1 MTNTGPGEAVVGID
15 HDCEP
20 VISCCYHSGLE
31 GAMADL
37 LIRNIEAQT
46 HDELKR
52 RAAAQGLS
60 VQQYVARVLTAHT
73 SRPSIQEWLRRLDEL
88 VPVDTD
94 MSGAD
99 AVAAARADAL

>member
-1 MTNTGPGEAVVGID
+1 
-15 HDCEP
+15 
-20 VISCCYHSGLE
+20 
-31 GAMADL
+31 MADL

-60 VQQYVARVLTAHT
+60 LQQYVARVLTAHT

-88 VPVDTD
+88 APVDTD
-94 MSGAD
+94 VSGAD
-99 AVAAARADAL
+99 AVAAARADSL